1 MWQDHLL
8 SVSRLFVEHTK
19 HFMERN
25 GIKLDNRNN
34 TSKEKSMGPRIK
46 NLDSCDS
53 DSDSEG
59 K

>member
-25 GIKLDNRNN
+25 GIKLDGRNN
-34 TSKEKSMGPRIK
+34 VSKEKAMGPRIK

-53 DSDSEG
+53 DSDLEG